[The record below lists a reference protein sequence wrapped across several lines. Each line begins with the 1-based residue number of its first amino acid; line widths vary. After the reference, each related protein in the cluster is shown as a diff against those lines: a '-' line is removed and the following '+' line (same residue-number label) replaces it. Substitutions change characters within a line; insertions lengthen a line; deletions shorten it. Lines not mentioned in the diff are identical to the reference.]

1 MRAQHKLF
9 QHLLSWKDQSKD
21 SIFQSGRSVRET
33 IPAQPYCE
41 HDDVGGRMCH
51 TDDVDTPAAIEEF
64 PVYMELRCRSEAER
78 CRLKEVRSSSMAA
91 RRLL

>member
-1 MRAQHKLF
+1 
-9 QHLLSWKDQSKD
+9 
-21 SIFQSGRSVRET
+21 
-33 IPAQPYCE
+33 
-41 HDDVGGRMCH
+41 MCH